1 LKLNQTGGNVK
12 KETEKLSYALEEAFD
27 VIGVNRS
34 AGYKLMAD
42 GKLETFKLGK
52 RRFVTRKA
60 CEKCVELLVRESQGK
75 AA

>member
-1 LKLNQTGGNVK
+1 MK
-12 KETEKLSYALEEAFD
+12 KEIDKLSYPLEEGFE

-34 AGYKLMAD
+34 AGYALMRD
-42 GKLETFKLGK
+42 GKLETYKVGK

-60 CEKCVELLVRESQGK
+60 CEKCVEQLVRDSQGK

>member
-1 LKLNQTGGNVK
+1 MK
-12 KETEKLSYALEEAFD
+12 KEAEKLSYPLEEAFE

-34 AGYKLMAD
+34 AGYNLMRD

-52 RRFVTRKA
+52 RRFATRKA
-60 CEKCVELLVRESQGK
+60 CEKCVELLVRESHGK